1 MLWNILVRWLIH
13 ETWQDLVEL
22 IFSNSNG
29 NDSLSQF
36 VGSPQWAECNGALW
50 VRYAKTR
57 LTSSGIIFFHVSW
70 SCWRVC
76 TRKTSMAPAFSCSFG
91 LIGVDSLSGIEWR
104 ICSQSESD
112 VVMYWNTALNR
123 TAVSSSTVRN
133 SICSVVTFVTFE
145 HVVIDS
151 TDGFGLSGRLGSLQR
166 TYCCRRSLVTLGE
179 FWNVLAHF

>member
-1 MLWNILVRWLIH
+1 MRRGRI
-13 ETWQDLVEL
+13 
-22 IFSNSNG
+22 
-29 NDSLSQF
+29 SLSWSF
-36 VGSPQWAECNGALW
+36 RTLMAMILW
-50 VRYAKTR
+50 V
-57 LTSSGIIFFHVSW
+57 SSWVHPSELSVTELYGFVTQKQDWQVLELFFFHVSW